1 MDYLDV
7 KIETERLILKPIS
20 MKDKEDILRNFT
32 DEITKYMYPSAP
44 KSMYEV
50 ENFIS
55 SSLKGLKENSNLQL
69 VIRKKE
75 NDEFIGCAGLHN
87 TTSEIPELGI
97 WIKKDAFG
105 KGLGREAITALTEW
119 AKSNLKAKYLTY
131 PVDKD
136 NIPSKKIPLSLG
148 GKFIKKYKEKTPDGR
163 KLNIEEY
170 YIEMPSHYEKAFFI
184 TKRLVE

>member
-1 MDYLDV
+1 
-7 KIETERLILKPIS
+7 
-20 MKDKEDILRNFT
+20 
-32 DEITKYMYPSAP
+32 MYPSAP
-44 KSMYEV
+44 KGLYDV
-50 ENFIS
+50 ENFIN

-69 VIRKKE
+69 IIRKKD

-105 KGLGREAITALTEW
+105 NKFGREAISAITEW
-119 AKSNLKAKYLTY
+119 AKSNLKVKFITY

-148 GKFIKKYKEKTPDGR
+148 GKLIKEYEEKTPDGR
-163 KLNIEEY
+163 ILNIEEY
-170 YIEMPSHYEKAFFI
+170 YIEMPSH
-184 TKRLVE
+184 